1 MRKSLIL
8 TALPVVLIYL
18 LAGSGFAQIPPEP
31 EKILVKVQ
39 VVLSRYEGDRKTSS
53 LPFTLLAT
61 ANGDR
66 ASVRAGGKFAIE
78 QSTSSPPAN
87 RGADDKAPPTSYQY
101 VDVGTNI
108 DCSVKSAENGKF
120 SVYLSINDTSV
131 IEKKNQP
138 GATGVALNLPTFRN
152 FYYTNSILLKD
163 GESKQFVAA
172 SDKTSGDVVR
182 IDVTMNVEK

>member
-1 MRKSLIL
+1 MKRKFVFGAVIL
-8 TALPVVLIYL
+8 SSM
-18 LAGSGFAQIPPEP
+18 LAGSVFAQRPPEP
-31 EKILVKVQ
+31 DKILVKVQ

-66 ASVRAGGKFAIE
+66 ASVRAGGRFAIE
-78 QSTSSPPAN
+78 QSTSSPSAN
-87 RGADDKAPPTSYQY
+87 RGADDKGPSTSYQY

-108 DCSVKSAENGKF
+108 DCNVKSAENGKF

-138 GATGVALNLPTFRN
+138 ALGGAINLPTFRN
-152 FYYTNSILLKD
+152 FNYTNSILLKD
-163 GESKQFVAA
+163 GDSKQFVAA
-172 SDKTSGDVVR
+172 SDKVSGDIVK

>member
-1 MRKSLIL
+1 MKKKLVL
-8 TALPVVLIYL
+8 TVLPVIFISMLT
-18 LAGSGFAQIPPEP
+18 GSGLAQRPPEP

-66 ASVRAGGKFAIE
+66 ASVRAGGRFPME
-78 QSTSSPPAN
+78 TTTFTPAPES
-87 RGADDKAPPTSYQY
+87 KPTTSYQY
-101 VDVGTNI
+101 TEVGTNI
-108 DCSVKSAENGKF
+108 DCAVKSADNGKF

-131 IEKKNQP
+131 IERQNSQAR
-138 GATGVALNLPTFRN
+138 GAAPTPSVPPTYRN
-152 FYYTNSILLKD
+152 FTYTNSILLKD

-172 SDKTSGDVVR
+172 SDKVSGDVVK
-182 IDVTMNVEK
+182 IDVTMNIEK